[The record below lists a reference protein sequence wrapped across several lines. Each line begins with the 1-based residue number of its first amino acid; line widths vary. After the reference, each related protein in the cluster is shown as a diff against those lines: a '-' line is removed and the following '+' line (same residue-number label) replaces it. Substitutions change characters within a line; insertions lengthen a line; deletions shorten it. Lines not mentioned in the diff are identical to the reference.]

1 MFDSHT
7 SSHCQKILKNGDCL
21 AKISRLHL
29 TTPNFG
35 QNILLEIRAILKWQV
50 VAVPYKDPRTQPRRE
65 ELLASPS
72 RRELTP
78 ISTSSSLTSRLR
90 KIQRSSRLC
99 TIPRRVS
106 LMSLLAPRS
115 LAVRGAAAA
124 GSTVR
129 RGLVGLQQGL
139 LWLNQSFSLTDAM

>member
-7 SSHCQKILKNGDCL
+7 SCHGQKILKYGDCL

-50 VAVPYKDPRTQPRRE
+50 VAVPYKDPRTQPRGE

-72 RRELTP
+72 RGIAPGIDAHIDEFESYVEIARESEEFEIVHDSEEGKP
-78 ISTSSSLTSRLR
+78 DVVVGGAGGCSGWQHSV
-90 KIQRSSRLC
+90 QGAGG
-99 TIPRRVS
+99 P
-106 LMSLLAPRS
+106 AAG
-115 LAVRGAAAA
+115 LAVIKSILFTHRH
-124 GSTVR
+124 TV
-129 RGLVGLQQGL
+129 G
-139 LWLNQSFSLTDAM
+139 

>member
-50 VAVPYKDPRTQPRRE
+50 VAVPYKDPRTQPRGE

-72 RRELTP
+72 PRVLTP

-90 KIQRSSRLC
+90 KIQRNSRLC
-99 TIPRRVS
+99 TIQRRVS
-106 LMSLLAPRS
+106 LMSLLA
-115 LAVRGAAAA
+115 VWGAAAA
-124 GSTVR
+124 GSTVC
-129 RGLVGLQQGL
+129 RGLVGGRGPAAGPAVIKSILFTHRRDVG
-139 LWLNQSFSLTDAM
+139 

>member
-7 SSHCQKILKNGDCL
+7 SCHCQKISKNGDCL

-35 QNILLEIRAILKWQV
+35 QNILLEIRANLKWQV
-50 VAVPYKDPRTQPRRE
+50 VAVPLQRSKDTAPRRG
-65 ELLASPS
+65 ASPS

-78 ISTSSSLTSRLR
+78 MSTSSSLTSRLR
-90 KIQRSSRLC
+90 KMQRNSRLC

-106 LMSLLAPRS
+106 LMSLLA
-115 LAVRGAAAA
+115 VWGAAAA
-124 GSTVR
+124 GSTVC
-129 RGLVGLQQGL
+129 RGLVGGRGPAAGPAVIKSILFTHRRDVG
-139 LWLNQSFSLTDAM
+139 